1 VNRLGFV
8 DGLRSRTER
17 PQVQVD
23 GGVPAAC
30 ATDPAAERAR
40 LDELLNSLK
49 DKAIIWVA
57 GGSASGSTKLVASYL
72 AQRHVADTWY
82 VGARLAVAVLP
93 ALIDGLSAPEVLII
107 DGCEELGDD
116 SPVHRLVIQGVRTIP
131 AASHIVLVGREEPP
145 ALYGPVIASGSM
157 AVVSEKALQE
167 ALEDAASGAG
177 ARDTLQPTAS
187 PSGTRAASPL
197 FRVHVLGRFRMFR
210 AGVPLSRER
219 RAQPK
224 PIELLQALIAF
235 GGTDVGAGKVIDA
248 LWPDADGDAG
258 HHALE
263 TTLYRLRKLLDS
275 PDAVQMTQNTL
286 SLDRSQFWVDMW
298 ELERTLQTSGGAE
311 SALAARLAEAHRMYE
326 GHFLE
331 QNTEKS
337 WALDVRQALRDNF
350 LRRMRQ
356 LARAYEGR
364 RLWEE
369 ASGVYSRALEL
380 DATAEDL
387 YRGLMV
393 CQRELGQHSEVL
405 RTYSRCRELLARSLG
420 VMPDPKTQAIYAS
433 VRQKSASPNVALR
446 PKSALAK
453 AALPSLQCA

>member
-1 VNRLGFV
+1 M
-8 DGLRSRTER
+8 RSRTER
-17 PQVQVD
+17 PPVQLEDRAAVD
-23 GGVPAAC
+23 RP
-30 ATDPAAERAR
+30 R
-40 LDELLNSLK
+40 LDELLDSLK
-49 DKAIIWVA
+49 DKAVIWVA
-57 GGSASGSTKLVASYL
+57 GSAASGRTKLVASYL
-72 AQRHVADTWY
+72 ARRDVADTWY

-116 SPVHRLVIQGVRTIP
+116 SPVHRLLLEGFRTIP

-145 ALYGPVIASGSM
+145 ALYAPVIASGRM

-167 ALEDAASGAG
+167 AFEDTSSAGAG
-177 ARDTLQPTAS
+177 DTPASQNGARK
-187 PSGTRAASPL
+187 ASPL
-197 FRVHVLGRFRMFR
+197 FQVNVLGRFRLLR
-210 AGVPLSRER
+210 NGVPIGRER

-235 GGTDVGAGKVIDA
+235 GGTDVGAGKLIDA

-263 TTLYRLRKLLDS
+263 TTLYRLRKLLGS
-275 PDAVQMTQNTL
+275 PDALRMNQNTL

-298 ELERTLQTSGGAE
+298 ELERTLQPSGGAE
-311 SALAARLAEAHRMYE
+311 SELAGRLAEAHRMYE

-337 WALDVRQALRDNF
+337 WALDVRRGLRDNL

-356 LARAYEGR
+356 LARAFESR

-369 ASGVYSRALEL
+369 ASGVYGRALEL
-380 DATAEDL
+380 DGTAEDL
-387 YRGLMV
+387 YRGLML

-420 VMPDPKTQAIYAS
+420 IMPDPKTQAIYAS
-433 VRQKSASPNVALR
+433 VRQKSASPNAAIR
-446 PKSALAK
+446 PEARLAK
-453 AALPSLQCA
+453 AALPGLQYA